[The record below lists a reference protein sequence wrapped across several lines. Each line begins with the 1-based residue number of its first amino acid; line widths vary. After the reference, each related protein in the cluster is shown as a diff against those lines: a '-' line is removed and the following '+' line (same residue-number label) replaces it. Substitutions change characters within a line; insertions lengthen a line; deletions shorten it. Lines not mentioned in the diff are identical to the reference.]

1 MRINCMYPEGRLTLA
16 QRQQLQQGLQSVLKP
31 FNEGRKPMMLWCRLK
46 SEQAFRARESSGLV
60 SVSLILPDGTSEKV
74 RNTLLRAVND
84 LWLAMGQDDRD
95 LMIAGLDS
103 ATFNPVQRS
112 LLMRLSPMARL
123 AFVLKTLGRLV
134 TSRAR
139 TGLAEY
145 ALD

>member
-1 MRINCMYPEGRLTLA
+1 
-16 QRQQLQQGLQSVLKP
+16 
-31 FNEGRKPMMLWCRLK
+31 
-46 SEQAFRARESSGLV
+46 GLV